1 MDELLDEVVDEAT
14 GASPRRW
21 ALLLLVAVV
30 GGVVALWLSKRAR
43 RAGSDA
49 GSDVGFVAEVAGS
62 QAAEPMAAERLAT
75 S

>member
-21 ALLLLVAVV
+21 ALLLLVFVV

-43 RAGSDA
+43 RAGPDL
-49 GSDVGFVAEVAGS
+49 GIVAEVAGPP
-62 QAAEPMAAERLAT
+62 AAEPMAAERLAT

>member
-21 ALLLLVAVV
+21 VLLLLVFVV

-43 RAGSDA
+43 RAGPDL
-49 GSDVGFVAEVAGS
+49 GIVAEVAGPP
-62 QAAEPMAAERLAT
+62 AAEPMVVERLAT